1 MRIIKSRYK
10 SFKSHLEYALKNLC
24 ITHTKDQEDLQTLQ
38 NNKPLHNLCKMY
50 NDQRM
55 QELHPQSLQNH
66 HRNISPV
73 VKINEMRIQQIK
85 KCVKVWNQY
94 NFDRTI
100 YTASEAALWGDIKV
114 KCRCFKVERFIP

>member
-1 MRIIKSRYK
+1 
-10 SFKSHLEYALKNLC
+10 
-24 ITHTKDQEDLQTLQ
+24 
-38 NNKPLHNLCKMY
+38 
-50 NDQRM
+50 M